1 MLKMGTTTMDRRSFS
16 KLLTLLA
23 IFSNKS
29 LGKISNRDK
38 IIIIG
43 AGIIGTTIAYELSKM
58 GAEIILIDKESPA
71 SGASGSSFSWIN
83 ATYPKK
89 PYSYNLL
96 SQLGIEAYKSLEKEI
111 NLNISWSGS
120 LEWFDS
126 IDDQKRLLNEVA
138 NLKKYPT
145 FLPSRII
152 TDKQAR
158 FLEPNVNFNSN
169 QNIIFSEADG
179 AIDTIN
185 AISRMIEKI
194 KQFGGLVLHP
204 CEFQG
209 LKHIKGRLSSV
220 KTSMGEI
227 EVDQAVFACGI
238 DTDKLL
244 SIKSI
249 GNSMPG
255 IIIRSKPREKII
267 NKIVV
272 GPGIHVHQQLDGRIV
287 FGEQAGAPNSHI
299 DRLIEKPKDFP
310 SKLFAEQHTD
320 QIFNIAKRF
329 INNVGNIEPEK
340 ISIGWRPLPID
351 GKPVMGRLKQYSDIY
366 VAVMHSGI
374 SLAAIAGKLIS
385 QEILNRSSSSLLRD
399 FRPSRFY

>member
-1 MLKMGTTTMDRRSFS
+1 MNRRSFS

-23 IFSNKS
+23 IFSSKS
-29 LGKISNRDK
+29 LGNISNRDK

-58 GAEIILIDKESPA
+58 GAEVTLIDKESPA

-96 SQLGIEAYKSLEKEI
+96 SQLGIDAYKNLEKEI

-126 IDDQKRLLNEVA
+126 IDAQKKLLNEVA
-138 NLKKYPT
+138 VLKKYPK
-145 FLPSRII
+145 FSPFKII
-152 TDKQAR
+152 TDKKAK
-158 FLEPNVNFNSN
+158 FIEPNVNFNSN

-185 AISRMIEKI
+185 AISQMIKKI
-194 KQFGGLVLHP
+194 KQYGGLVLHP
-204 CEFQG
+204 CKFQG
-209 LKHIKGRLSSV
+209 LKYTKGRLSSIS
-220 KTSMGEI
+220 TSMGEL
-227 EVDQAVFACGI
+227 EANQAVFACGI

-249 GNSMPG
+249 SHSKPG
-255 IIIRSKPREKII
+255 IIIRSKPKEKIL
-267 NKIVV
+267 NKIIV
-272 GPGIHVHQQLDGRIV
+272 GPGIHVHQQLDGRII

-299 DRLIEKPKDFP
+299 ERLIEKPKGFP

-320 QIFNIAKRF
+320 LIFSIAKRF
-329 INNVGNIEPEK
+329 INNIGNLELEK
-340 ISIGWRPLPID
+340 ITIGWRPLPID

-385 QEILNRSSSSLLRD
+385 QEILDGSSNSLLKD
-399 FRPSRFY
+399 FRPSRFL